1 MLNNSKLFVQYLD
14 EYDQLNQIQYKHN
27 LLLNIQTEYNNTW
40 SDGSNLM
47 TNSIDMTNLQTDD
60 QLQYFDIMKEDVN
73 LEKKEEV
80 IIEKKY
86 IEIIEKIERI
96 EDLLLIID
104 KYEYNEHYEYNID
117 FHSIVKIKYEL
128 DELNNMVG
136 MNRLKQNVLDQLL
149 YFLQKLHLNKDGT
162 SDYKHTVIY
171 GPPGTGKTEIAK
183 IIGRMYSKIGIL
195 SKNQFIKV
203 TRQDLVAG
211 YLGQTAIKTSKV
223 IDEAV
228 GGVLF
233 IDEAYSLASEE
244 KDDSFSK
251 ECLDTICEAL
261 SSHKNDFMV
270 IIAGYE
276 KELNNTFFRVNK
288 GLESRFIWKL
298 TMEPY
303 SAIDLHKIF
312 ELIVKN
318 SDWEFSDNET
328 VRTKW
333 FEQTYKSFT
342 SFGRDMEQL
351 FTYVKICHS
360 RRIYGL
366 NENVRKQINSEDMN
380 NGYDIFIE
388 NRKEKETPIIYGL
401 YV

>member
-1 MLNNSKLFVQYLD
+1 MLNNSKRFIRYLD
-14 EYDQLNQIQYKHN
+14 NYDEKSQIQYRNN
-27 LLLNIQTEYNNTW
+27 LLVNIQNEYNNTW
-40 SDGSNLM
+40 SDGSKLM
-47 TNSIDMTNLQTDD
+47 ASSMNTNKANIFHSEGTFNNTIKREINSESK
-60 QLQYFDIMKEDVN
+60 IKV
-73 LEKKEEV
+73 
-80 IIEKKY
+80 EKKY
-86 IEIIEKIERI
+86 IDITEKIETI
-96 EDLLLIID
+96 DDLLLIID
-104 KYEYNEHYEYNID
+104 KYEYNENYEYNID
-117 FHSIVKIKYEL
+117 FHSIVKIKLEL
-128 DELNNMVG
+128 TQLNNMIG
-136 MNRLKQNVLDQLL
+136 MKKLKYNVLDQLL
-149 YFLQKLHLNKDGT
+149 YFLQKLHLNKDGK
-162 SDYKHTVIY
+162 SDYKHTVIH

-195 SKNQFIKV
+195 SKNHFIKV

-223 IDEAV
+223 IEEAV

-244 KDDSFSK
+244 KEDSFSK

-261 SSHKNDFMV
+261 SNYKNDLMV

-276 KELNNTFFRVNK
+276 NELNNTFFRVNK
-288 GLESRFIWKL
+288 GLQSRFIWKF

-303 SAIDLHKIF
+303 NAKELYKIF
-312 ELIVKN
+312 ELIVTMSEWEL
-318 SDWEFSDNET
+318 SDMEKITD
-328 VRTKW
+328 KW
-333 FEQTYKSFT
+333 FQKNYKSFT

-366 NENVRKQINSEDMN
+366 DKNLRKKINNEDMDK
-380 NGYDIFIE
+380 GYKIFIE
-388 NRKEKETPIIYGL
+388 NRKEKESPAIYGL